1 MQWLIANMWMAMAAA
16 TVLGL
21 LFGFAFRGIL
31 VGGRIRKAEV
41 EREVAKTELS
51 QSKAEVEA
59 LYAAQRK
66 QREDMAG
73 TVNNDEALRAE
84 IEDRDRHISALGEQL
99 AASNAQIEQLKSEG
113 NDNQTG
119 LVAAGAAAA
128 GAVAGAV
135 LSEDHEAELT
145 QLRDRNAWLD
155 ERVGALES
163 DISSMQAAPIAV
175 PEETDTDRVLA
186 EKAAWKASYLAT
198 RVEALEQE
206 LIVQAESAPAA
217 QTNEAIDQ
225 VVEVEAEPA
234 TPNTSDVDE
243 ELANLRWR
251 NRYLEGRLAYFEEA
265 PEDESDPVGEEA
277 QAEAEPLE
285 TEADPEVETE
295 QAQPEEALEDISSEP
310 EESTPPEPEESSE
323 EAAISG
329 AENEDETDANSADEP
344 TETSEV
350 AATTEPEVHPSDA
363 ILAQLDGVQP
373 VQLDRPKDGGDD
385 LTKITGIGPRIAE
398 VLNGLGIWTFAQI
411 AEWEPGNETW
421 VENHLSFKGRVSR
434 EKWVEQAKD
443 LLVEA

>member
-73 TVNNDEALRAE
+73 AVNNDEALRAE
-84 IEDRDRHISALGEQL
+84 IEDRDRHIVALGEEL
-99 AASNAQIEQLKSEG
+99 AASNAQIEQLKLEAS
-113 NDNQTG
+113 NNQNG
-119 LVAAGAAAA
+119 FVAAGAAAA

-145 QLRDRNAWLD
+145 QLRDRNAWLE

-163 DISSMQAAPIAV
+163 DISSMQAAPIAA
-175 PEETDTDRVLA
+175 PEETDEDRVLA

-206 LIVQAESAPAA
+206 LIDQAQAAPDVQSD
-217 QTNEAIDQ
+217 EATDQ
-225 VVEVEAEPA
+225 VVQVEAEPA
-234 TPNTSDVDE
+234 APNTSDVDE

-251 NRYLEGRLAYFEEA
+251 NRYLEGRLAYFEETPDDENG
-265 PEDESDPVGEEA
+265 PEEEGTP
-277 QAEAEPLE
+277 AEPEPLE
-285 TEADPEVETE
+285 SEAELEAEQVQEEEV
-295 QAQPEEALEDISSEP
+295 LEDIVSDTEEPTPSEP
-310 EESTPPEPEESSE
+310 EESKD
-323 EAAISG
+323 EAAIQA
-329 AENEDETDANSADEP
+329 AETEDETEADDTDAP
-344 TETSEV
+344 TETSDV
-350 AATTEPEVHPSDA
+350 AVETEPEVHPSDA

-398 VLNGLGIWTFAQI
+398 VLNGLSIWTFAQI
-411 AEWEPGNETW
+411 AEWEPENETW